1 MDIIKS
7 PLQGCYLL
15 NERVIEDNRGYFLE
29 TYNYDFIKEKI
40 NLDHFVQENESFS
53 FKKVPQEVLD
63 SIQTE
68 NYIWKY
74 GDTYWSLA
82 SKYYA
87 DSKMWWIIASYNRKP
102 TEALLKIGDTIKIPL
117 SIAEVMRVL

>member
-1 MDIIKS
+1 MSRYKDSRIAVNN
-7 PLQGCYLL
+7 
-15 NERVIEDNRGYFLE
+15 NEMYFDLFEERGV
-29 TYNYDFIKEKI
+29 KKI
-40 NLDHFVQENESFS
+40 TQFRSFS

-102 TEALLKIGDTIKIPL
+102 SEALLKIGDTIKIAL